1 MATTVSIANAA
12 ATRIGSTARIVSLDD
27 DRTVARTIKS
37 MWDIS
42 RRAVLRDGSWNFA
55 ARRAELAAEVNS
67 ERVIYPWA
75 YAFPL
80 PASSLRLIEVLD
92 LPSRVDYQLE
102 DGAVLCNSA
111 GPLRVRYAID
121 VPELA
126 RWDELAA
133 EAFALR
139 LAWRCGHK
147 IAGSAFDKDACWRD
161 YREAL
166 GRARNVDAIENPP
179 IPFEDG
185 SWIEARQGGAW

>member
-1 MATTVSIANAA
+1 MATIISIANAA
-12 ATRIGSTARIVSLDD
+12 ATRIGTAARLTSLDD
-27 DRTVARTIKS
+27 NRTVARTLKAV
-37 MWDIS
+37 WDDQ

-55 ARRAELAAEVNS
+55 SRRAELAAEADG
-67 ERVIYPWA
+67 ERVVYPWA

-80 PASSLRLIEVLD
+80 PAESLRLIEVLD
-92 LPSRVDYQLE
+92 LADRLAWQYE

-126 RWDELAA
+126 RWDDLAA
-133 EAFALR
+133 DAFALR

-147 IAGSAFDKDACWRD
+147 IAGSSFDKEACWRD

-166 GRARNVDAIENPP
+166 GRARTIDALENPP
-179 IPFEDG
+179 IPLDQGGWF
-185 SWIEARQGGAW
+185 EARMGGGW